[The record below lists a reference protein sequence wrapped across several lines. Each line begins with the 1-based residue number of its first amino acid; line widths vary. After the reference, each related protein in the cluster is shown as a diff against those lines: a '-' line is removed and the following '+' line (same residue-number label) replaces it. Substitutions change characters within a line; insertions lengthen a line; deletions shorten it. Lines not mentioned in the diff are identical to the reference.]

1 MEKLKNLDDKTRLQV
16 VKEEIDKFQ
25 KLIAGHRRLL
35 EAMAKM

>member
-1 MEKLKNLDDKTRLQV
+1 MERLKSLDDKNRLQI

-25 KLIAGHRRLL
+25 KLIAGHRKLL